1 MSKREGVKRNPS
13 FSGLNP
19 WLKKGVVTDLG
30 LSPKKKLGFDAFP
43 EGKIKH

>member
-1 MSKREGVKRNPS
+1 MSKREGVKRNPRLS
-13 FSGLNP
+13 P